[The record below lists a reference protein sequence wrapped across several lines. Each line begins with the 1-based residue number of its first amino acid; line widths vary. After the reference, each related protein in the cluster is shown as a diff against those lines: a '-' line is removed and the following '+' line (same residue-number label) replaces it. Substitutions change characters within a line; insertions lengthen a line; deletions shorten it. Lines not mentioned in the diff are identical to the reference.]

1 MVINEPNIS
10 DNCRLSTVAAA
21 RMLGI
26 DRSTLY
32 RASKQGF
39 IRWSIVM
46 SGKRC
51 YTGKDIKKFWREN
64 I

>member
-26 DRSTLY
+26 DRTTLY
-32 RASKQGF
+32 RASKLGF
-39 IRWSIVM
+39 ISWSIVA

-51 YTGKDIKKFWREN
+51 YNGRDIKKYWREH